1 MCWKMKRKVELCMTL
16 LLLLGMIFAGKKLSE
31 LAVNGEVKEEM
42 PLVVVDAGHGGK
54 DPGKVGIGGIL
65 EKDINLQIAC
75 KLEKYLEEQGFQVLM
90 TRTEDVSEE
99 SKMEDMKKRVE
110 LMNESMPLLV
120 VSIHQNSYSDPSVTG
135 AQVFYY
141 TESKESQRAAQIIQE
156 ELRELEPQNRRQEKS
171 ESRFYML
178 KKTKAP
184 TIIVECGFLSNKE
197 DTEKLV
203 QEEYQEK
210 IAQTIC
216 NGIIKWVEK

>member
-1 MCWKMKRKVELCMTL
+1 MTL

-65 EKDINLQIAC
+65 EKDINLQIAR
-75 KLEKYLEEQGFQVLM
+75 KLEKYLEEHGFQVIM

-110 LMNESMPLLV
+110 LMNESMPLIV

-141 TESKESQRAAQIIQE
+141 TESKESQSAAQIVQE
-156 ELRELEPQNRRQEKS
+156 ELRELEPQNGRQEKA

-197 DTEKLV
+197 DTEKLI